1 MDQHGEMRGSRRR
14 WEGVVAA
21 SGTDKTGGAALL
33 TWPRCGGARNVA
45 IREG

>member
-1 MDQHGEMRGSRRR
+1 MQEEEEM
-14 WEGVVAA
+14 EEVEAAAAVAA
-21 SGTDKTGGAALL
+21 SGTDKTGDAALL